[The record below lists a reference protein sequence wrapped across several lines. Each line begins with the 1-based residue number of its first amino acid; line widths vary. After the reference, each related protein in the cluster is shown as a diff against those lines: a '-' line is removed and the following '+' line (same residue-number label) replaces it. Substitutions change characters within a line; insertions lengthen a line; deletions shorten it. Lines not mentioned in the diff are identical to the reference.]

1 MDDGRTDADRIQ
13 DEYAAN
19 GIFEKFIPTA
29 KERAEKNLPNQEDM
43 LRHGYV
49 TCAQPGEL
57 AAYDPESR
65 EYGNCGIVGLGVD
78 VFVTKEG
85 HLHPGRLTLVS
96 THGKYIYRAKV
107 KPEGH
112 VLDYGNTGLDQQEM
126 SHVTLTRAEM
136 TKKVAK
142 LISTSTIILSFDPAQ
157 HLHLMKIVHY
167 RIIDVRDLFQRDLK
181 LGLRIDKENLMKR
194 YFPND
199 YYKWPEAILAVALA
213 MQFFA
218 AFNWLRNVEHM
229 STSTPKG
236 PNKGNLP
243 LFPMLPAASN
253 LIEEHTSKQ
262 LLIKNVHS
270 ILAWKYRAYFIRPF
284 VPVLIGED
292 IIRVHVKKWVQLNNI
307 VDFIGGL
314 SNHIRHELGES
325 TDVNHEEFRLM
336 SLPISMK
343 SKAQMKGFFVYIG
356 FGDKEKANIAMKYFD
371 KGREIDGQ
379 LVRFKCEKA
388 TPHSKAAKAM
398 QHSQKKD
405 LTHKQQS
412 FNILGSKKSSTTKP
426 KS

>member
-29 KERAEKNLPNQEDM
+29 KERAEKNLPNETDM
-43 LRHGYV
+43 LKHGYV

-96 THGKYIYRAKV
+96 SHGNKYIYREKV

-112 VLDYGNTGLDQQEM
+112 VLDYGNSGLDQNEM
-126 SHVTLTRAEM
+126 SNVTLTRAEM

-142 LISTSTIILSFDPAQ
+142 LISTSTIILSFNPAQ
-157 HLHLMKIVHY
+157 HLHLMRIVHY
-167 RIIDVRDLFQRDLK
+167 RIIDVRDLFRRDLK
-181 LGLRIDKENLMKR
+181 LGLRIDKESLMKR
-194 YFPND
+194 YLSD
-199 YYKWPEAILAVALA
+199 DCHKWPEAILAVALA

-218 AFNWLRNVEHM
+218 AFNWLRNVENVP
-229 STSTPKG
+229 TSPM
-236 PNKGNLP
+236 LP
-243 LFPMLPAASN
+243 LFPMLPAQSN
-253 LIEEHTSKQ
+253 LTEEPSNKQ
-262 LLIKNVHS
+262 LLIKSVHS

-307 VDFIGGL
+307 VDFIAGL
-314 SNHIRHELGES
+314 SSHIRSELGE
-325 TDVNHEEFRLM
+325 TADINHEEFRLM

-343 SKAQMKGFFVYIG
+343 SKAQMKGFFVYFG
-356 FGDKEKANIAMKYFD
+356 FGDIEKVNIAVEYFD
-371 KGREIDGQ
+371 KGKEIDGQ
-379 LVRFKCEKA
+379 LVRYKCEPA
-388 TPHSKAAKAM
+388 TPRDKASKPT
-398 QHSQKKD
+398 QNSQKKD
-405 LTHKQQS
+405 IGRKRQS
-412 FNILGSKKSSTTKP
+412 FNILGSKKS
-426 KS
+426 